1 MPETMSEELGTKER
15 LARLRMA
22 FPSDEALSRQLS
34 CQTKTIRKVARADG
48 SVSDRYDLATKI
60 ERLHEQIQKEHQAG
74 LDAVSYALQTIQ
86 RLREGT
92 LTDEHLDNVESVLQQ
107 KADDLQTAYA

>member
-1 MPETMSEELGTKER
+1 MSDELGTKDQV
-15 LARLRMA
+15 ARLRMA
-22 FPSDEALSRQLS
+22 FPSDESLARQLP
-34 CQTKTIRKVARADG
+34 CQPKTIRKVARADS

-60 ERLHEQIQKEHQAG
+60 DRLHEQIQKEHAAG
-74 LDAVSYALQTIQ
+74 LDAVSYALQAIQ

-92 LTDEHLDNVESVLQQ
+92 LTDEHLDNIEKVLQQ